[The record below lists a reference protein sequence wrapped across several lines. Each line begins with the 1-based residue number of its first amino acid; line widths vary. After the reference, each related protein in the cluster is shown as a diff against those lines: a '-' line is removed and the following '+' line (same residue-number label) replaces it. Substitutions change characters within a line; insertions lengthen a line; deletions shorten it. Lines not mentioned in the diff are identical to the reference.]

1 MTKIIVGIDG
11 SSAARSAFD
20 WAYDHATS
28 NDTVVALHTWRISP
42 VAGLEAPVYNP
53 ADFEVD
59 ARRFLSEFIDA
70 IPARDDGPTV
80 EQRTVHGAPAQVL
93 VEEAAA
99 ADLVVVGS
107 RGLGGFRAALLGSV
121 SAFVL
126 HHSACPVVVVPPAD
140 HEPATKEAAQ

>member
-28 NDTVVALHTWRISP
+28 DDTLLALHAWHIP
-42 VAGLEAPVYNP
+42 AVAGLEAPIYNP

-59 ARRFLSEFIDA
+59 AHRFLHEFIDA
-70 IPARDDGPTV
+70 IPARDDGPVV
-80 EQRTVHGAPAQVL
+80 EQRAVHGAAAQVL
-93 VEEAAA
+93 VDEAVT

-121 SAFVL
+121 STFVL
-126 HHSACPVVVVPPAD
+126 HHAACPVVVVPPAV
-140 HEPATKEAAQ
+140 HEPASEEAA